1 MATTEPATP
10 LTSSENE
17 ALNMAEVS
25 LGPTNLLNA
34 PGFEPTAPGTGVS
47 GALSSART
55 SFTRVGLD
63 DEAPASHDRPSTSLS
78 EAPRVP
84 ANEAIDNPTSTSTAA
99 ILPIEPSMR
108 VEQPPTIAQE
118 VLVPQTPQTFITF
131 LLISGRRRT
140 MSFEPETT
148 IGRVKELVWNGW
160 PGDWQDE
167 RPPAPSYLRILYLG
181 KMLQDDDTLP
191 QTANTHAAVNIKRL
205 WLNNAST
212 DSYHSPS
219 LNPTL
224 RSSWGRRRPQKE
236 ETGEGRRTTRLRA

>member
-1 MATTEPATP
+1 MTATASTEPATP
-10 LTSSENE
+10 LASSEARND

-25 LGPTNLLNA
+25 LGPTGLLNA
-34 PGFEPTAPGTGVS
+34 PGFEPTAPGTGAL
-47 GALSSART
+47 GALSSTRT

-78 EAPRVP
+78 EPPRGP
-84 ANEAIDNPTSTSTAA
+84 ANEAIDNPTSTSSAA
-99 ILPIEPSMR
+99 ILPMEAPLR

-118 VLVPQTPQTFITF
+118 VLVPQTPQTFLTF

-181 KMLQDDDTLP
+181 KMLQDDDTLTSCVP
-191 QTANTHAAVNIKRL
+191 QAANTHAAADLKRL
-205 WLNNAST
+205 WLNNATT
-212 DSYHSPS
+212 DSYHCSS
-219 LNPTL
+219 LNQTL
-224 RSSWGRRRPQKE
+224 RSSWGRRRP
-236 ETGEGRRTTRLRA
+236 